1 MQAKAVNAIEA
12 RSQLLA
18 GVSANSWAFAI
29 RVWLTCLVALY
40 ASFWLQLEVPSSAA
54 IKVAILALPTRGQ
67 GLEKAGFRLFAT
79 AIGVAASIGISPDSS
94 HRPTGFSRR
103 CSAFGLASASVA
115 PRS

>member
-40 ASFWLQLEVPSSAA
+40 ASFWLQLEVPSSA
-54 IKVAILALPTRGQ
+54 ITVAILALPTRGQ

-94 HRPTGFSRR
+94 HRPTGFSWR

>member
-67 GLEKAGFRLFAT
+67 GL
-79 AIGVAASIGISPDSS
+79 
-94 HRPTGFSRR
+94 
-103 CSAFGLASASVA
+103 
-115 PRS
+115 